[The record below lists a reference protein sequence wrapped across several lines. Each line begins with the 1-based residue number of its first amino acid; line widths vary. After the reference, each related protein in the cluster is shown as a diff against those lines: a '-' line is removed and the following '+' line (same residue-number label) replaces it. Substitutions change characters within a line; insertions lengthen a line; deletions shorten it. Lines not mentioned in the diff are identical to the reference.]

1 MRECV
6 KKPVGD
12 FKNFCT
18 FSFLLRF
25 PDQLPDPLLKPLVVL
40 KRTTGRLL
48 LTLLVITGLA
58 GTVSNN
64 SPSKEERKYALGLMK
79 DTYKEAL
86 KAVKD
91 LSEEQ
96 LNYRTAPDQWS
107 VKECMY
113 HIAVSEKNLWSFLEG
128 TMKAAAN
135 PEKRPEIKVTD
146 EQFVNMMKDR
156 SRKVKT
162 MESFEPKNTGYKSM
176 DEAAEDFKMNRMKNI
191 KYMKTSTE
199 DLRNH
204 VVQLPFGWI
213 DCYQLYLMI
222 GAHSSRHTQQIN
234 EVKASSGF
242 PAK

>member
-1 MRECV
+1 M
-6 KKPVGD
+6 
-12 FKNFCT
+12 
-18 FSFLLRF
+18 
-25 PDQLPDPLLKPLVVL
+25 L

-58 GTVSNN
+58 GTINN
-64 SPSKEERKYALGLMK
+64 YSPSKAERKYALALMK
-79 DTYKEAL
+79 ETYKEVL
-86 KAVKD
+86 KAVKG

-96 LNYRTAPDQWS
+96 LNFKPAPDQWS
-107 VKECMY
+107 AKECMY
-113 HIAVSEKNLWSFLEG
+113 HIAISEKNLWGFLES

-135 PEKRPEIKVTD
+135 PEKRQEIKVTD
-146 EQFVNMMKDR
+146 EEFVNRMKDR

-162 MESFEPKNTGYKSM
+162 METFEPKNTGYKSI
-176 DEAAEDFKMNRMKNI
+176 DEAIEDFKMNRMKNI

-204 VVQLPFGWI
+204 VLQLPFGWI

-222 GAHSSRHTQQIN
+222 GAHSSRHTLQIN